1 MATQTLTDPQAEQT
15 RVAVIDIQQE
25 AFFTPDTWSL
35 APQSCA
41 QSMTMIIP
49 KDGHSSSGTILL
61 EEKWT
66 DPQGKDIWVYY
77 LLVSN
82 HAVSEKISPTYT
94 LLPGDSTSLY
104 KDYNTAYLNYYPIV
118 ATSGQIG
125 IDSGILSVFSLA
137 RIDRENTKPLG
148 IDKIKTG
155 ENLPLGNTNYFVFSY
170 PGSTITAQFSI
181 AIVKSS
187 HPSEPYTLKLAS
199 TNTTTSP
206 GSSGGA
212 VCNQNGEVIAVVTG
226 HIGNE
231 AIEFIADPIPQ
242 NISYQIEMA
251 IQNSRSILLTN
262 NITQSP

>member
-1 MATQTLTDPQAEQT
+1 MQTKAWSVWLMILCTAFTSTAQVLYKFGANKLEFNFMGLIANLPLISGMALY
-15 RVAVIDIQQE
+15 VLGAVIMIT
-25 AFFTPDTWSL
+25 AF
-35 APQSCA
+35 
-41 QSMTMIIP
+41 
-49 KDGHSSSGTILL
+49 KGG
-61 EEKWT
+61 E
-66 DPQGKDIWVYY
+66 
-77 LLVSN
+77 VS
-82 HAVSEKISPTYT
+82 V
-94 LLPGDSTSLY
+94 L
-104 KDYNTAYLNYYPIV
+104 YPIV